1 MIDLFY
7 APTPNGQKIILF
19 LEEAQL
25 AWRLIRVDISKGEQF
40 RPQFLAISANNKIPA
55 IVDHAP
61 ADGGPPLNLFESGAI
76 LVYLAEKSGKLL
88 SGELRERHATLQWL
102 FWQVSGLGPML
113 GQNQHFNN
121 VAPQPIPYAIER
133 YQVETQRLYSVMN
146 KRLEV
151 SPWLAG
157 EHYSIADISAW
168 PWINAHRRQR
178 IALDNY
184 PAVFNW
190 FERIRTRPATVLAL
204 QKAQQI

>member
-61 ADGGPPLNLFESGAI
+61 VDGGPPLNLFESGAI

>member
-25 AWRLIRVDISKGEQF
+25 AWRLIRVDIGKGEQF